1 MSEHNANIAV
11 QIGSERSFGLVIA
24 AVLAI
29 IGVWPLL
36 FGGGPRWYLLIPAIV
51 LTALAFAAP
60 RTLKHPNR
68 LWFRFGMFLGG
79 IVAPIVMALI
89 YFITFLPIGGA
100 LRLFGKD
107 LLQKRLDPAADT
119 YWIARTDPPQSMKKQ
134 F

>member
-1 MSEHNANIAV
+1 MSEHNANVAV

-24 AVLAI
+24 GVLTI

-36 FGGGPRWYLLIPAIV
+36 FGGDARWYLLIPAFV
-51 LTALAFAAP
+51 LTALALAAP
-60 RTLKHPNR
+60 QTLKHPNR

-79 IVAPIVMALI
+79 IVAPVVMALI
-89 YFITFLPIGGA
+89 YFTTFLPIGGA

-107 LLQKRLDPAADT
+107 LLRKKLDPAADT